1 MNKNDF
7 DYLVGI
13 LEKNAGWHFTEDD
26 FFVIDKKITNFVREK
41 GYASVEE
48 LIDELR
54 LEQRPFINQLVESI
68 AMLETSFFRTHAVF
82 KQLEESILP
91 YLREY
96 NRGVKRL
103 RIWSA
108 GCSTGQETYSL
119 AIAIRRSL
127 LNVRDWDIDIIG
139 TDLSSMAINKAQ
151 KGIYNKFEIQM
162 GMNASSIISNFHPEK
177 DNWQIND
184 DLMEMVQFRQYNLLN
199 ELISQDKF
207 DIIFCRNVLYL
218 FQQNR
223 QIEILR
229 KLFEHQTFGGL
240 LYIGEHEKLPGIEE
254 FYTKVPGFDCLYQ
267 AKNQAD
273 SKPFIQPEKQE
284 AVLNNGQAAAATP
297 TSMPTFVKPEKLFER
312 PTISSL
318 LKK

>member
-7 DYLVGI
+7 DYLLNV
-13 LEKNAGWHFTEDD
+13 LEENAGWHFTEDD

-54 LEQRPFINQLVESI
+54 LEQKPFINQLVEAM
-68 AMLETSFFRTHAVF
+68 AMLDTSFFRTYALF

-96 NRGVKRL
+96 NRGLKKL
-103 RIWSA
+103 RVWSA

-119 AIAIRRSL
+119 AIAIKRSL

-151 KGIYNKFEIQM
+151 KGTYNKFEIQM
-162 GMNASSIISNFHPEK
+162 GMNARTIINNFHPDK
-177 DNWQIND
+177 DCWQVND
-184 DLMEMVQFRQYNLLN
+184 ELMEMVQFRQFNLLDEMIN
-199 ELISQDKF
+199 PDKF
-207 DIIFCRNVLYL
+207 DVIFCRNVLYL
-218 FQQNR
+218 FRKEQ
-223 QIEILR
+223 QIEILK

-254 FYTKVPGFDCLYQ
+254 FYTKVPGFECLYQ

-273 SKPFIQPEKQE
+273 RIGSPSPLAKTE
-284 AVLNNGQAAAATP
+284 NNQSGAPASA
-297 TSMPTFVKPEKLFER
+297 MPSFVKPEKLFER

-318 LKK
+318 LKR

>member
-7 DYLVGI
+7 DYLLNV
-13 LEKNAGWHFTEDD
+13 LEENAGWHFTEDD

-54 LEQRPFINQLVESI
+54 LEQKPFINQLVEAM
-68 AMLETSFFRTHAVF
+68 AMLDTSFFRTYALF

-96 NRGVKRL
+96 NRGLKKL
-103 RIWSA
+103 RVWSA

-119 AIAIRRSL
+119 AIAIKRSL

-162 GMNASSIISNFHPEK
+162 GMNARTIINNFHPDK
-177 DNWQIND
+177 DCWQVND
-184 DLMEMVQFRQYNLLN
+184 ELMEMVQFRQFNLLDEMIN
-199 ELISQDKF
+199 PDKF
-207 DIIFCRNVLYL
+207 DVIFCRNVLYL
-218 FQQNR
+218 FRKEQ
-223 QIEILR
+223 QIEILK

-254 FYTKVPGFDCLYQ
+254 FYTKVPGFECLYQ

-273 SKPFIQPEKQE
+273 RIGSPSPLAKTE
-284 AVLNNGQAAAATP
+284 NNQSGAPASA
-297 TSMPTFVKPEKLFER
+297 MPSFVKPEKLFER

-318 LKK
+318 LKR

>member
-7 DYLVGI
+7 DYLLNV
-13 LEKNAGWHFTEDD
+13 LEENAGWHFTEDD

-54 LEQRPFINQLVESI
+54 LEQKPFINQLVEAM
-68 AMLETSFFRTHAVF
+68 AMLDTSFFRTYALF

-96 NRGVKRL
+96 NRGLKKL
-103 RIWSA
+103 RVWSA

-119 AIAIRRSL
+119 AIAIKRSL

-151 KGIYNKFEIQM
+151 KGTYNKFEIQM
-162 GMNASSIISNFHPEK
+162 GMNARTIINNFHPDK
-177 DNWQIND
+177 DCWQVND
-184 DLMEMVQFRQYNLLN
+184 ELMEMVQFRQFNLLDEMIN
-199 ELISQDKF
+199 PDKF
-207 DIIFCRNVLYL
+207 DVIFCRNVLYL
-218 FQQNR
+218 FR
-223 QIEILR
+223 KELQIEILK

-254 FYTKVPGFDCLYQ
+254 FYTKVPGFECLYQ

-273 SKPFIQPEKQE
+273 RIGRHSPLAKTE
-284 AVLNNGQAAAATP
+284 NNQSGAPASA
-297 TSMPTFVKPEKLFER
+297 MPSFVKPEKLFER

-318 LKK
+318 LKR

>member
-7 DYLVGI
+7 DYLVSV
-13 LEKNAGWHFTEDD
+13 LEENAGWHFTEDD

-54 LEQRPFINQLVESI
+54 LEQRPFINQLIEAM
-68 AMLETSFFRTHAVF
+68 AMLDTSFFRTYSLF

-91 YLREY
+91 YLREF
-96 NRGVKRL
+96 NRGVKKL
-103 RIWSA
+103 RVWSA

-119 AIAIRRSL
+119 AIAIKRSL

-151 KGIYNKFEIQM
+151 KGTYNKFEIQM
-162 GMNASSIISNFHPEK
+162 GVNARTIINNFHPEK
-177 DNWQIND
+177 EEWQVND
-184 DLMEMVQFRQYNLLN
+184 EIMEMVQFRQFNLLDEMIN
-199 ELISQDKF
+199 PDKF

-218 FQQNR
+218 FR
-223 QIEILR
+223 KELQIEILK

-254 FYTKVPGFDCLYQ
+254 FYTKVPGFECLYQ
-267 AKNQAD
+267 ARNQAD
-273 SKPFIQPEKQE
+273 RIGSPSPLAKTE
-284 AVLNNGQAAAATP
+284 NNQSGAPASA
-297 TSMPTFVKPEKLFER
+297 MPSFVKPEKLFER

-318 LKK
+318 LKR

>member
-54 LEQRPFINQLVESI
+54 LEQRPFINQLVESM

-184 DLMEMVQFRQYNLLN
+184 DLMEWYSFVNITCLTNLSAK
-199 ELISQDKF
+199 ISLTLSFAGTFCICSSRTVRLKF
-207 DIIFCRNVLYL
+207 CENYLSIRLLAGCFISANMKSCRESKNFIPKFPDLTVFIRPRTKQTASRL
-218 FQQNR
+218 FSPKSR
-223 QIEILR
+223 R
-229 KLFEHQTFGGL
+229 LF
-240 LYIGEHEKLPGIEE
+240 
-254 FYTKVPGFDCLYQ
+254 
-267 AKNQAD
+267 
-273 SKPFIQPEKQE
+273 
-284 AVLNNGQAAAATP
+284 
-297 TSMPTFVKPEKLFER
+297 
-312 PTISSL
+312 
-318 LKK
+318 

>member
-1 MNKNDF
+1 M
-7 DYLVGI
+7 
-13 LEKNAGWHFTEDD
+13 
-26 FFVIDKKITNFVREK
+26 
-41 GYASVEE
+41 
-48 LIDELR
+48 
-54 LEQRPFINQLVESI
+54 
-68 AMLETSFFRTHAVF
+68 
-82 KQLEESILP
+82 
-91 YLREY
+91 
-96 NRGVKRL
+96 
-103 RIWSA
+103 
-108 GCSTGQETYSL
+108 
-119 AIAIRRSL
+119 
-127 LNVRDWDIDIIG
+127 
-139 TDLSSMAINKAQ
+139 
-151 KGIYNKFEIQM
+151 
-162 GMNASSIISNFHPEK
+162 
-177 DNWQIND
+177 
-184 DLMEMVQFRQYNLLN
+184 
-199 ELISQDKF
+199 
-207 DIIFCRNVLYL
+207 YL